1 MEDFDVD
8 NILLDEKSYEN
19 ILVYN
24 ITYKNLIS
32 GNIFRIS
39 FDKTDRFTRVS
50 EGARYLVLF
59 GAEK

>member
-19 ILVYN
+19 V
-24 ITYKNLIS
+24 IS

-39 FDKTDRFTRVS
+39 FDKTDGFTWVS

>member
-1 MEDFDVD
+1 MDDFDVD

-19 ILVYN
+19 VLVYN
-24 ITYKNLIS
+24 ITCKNLIS

-39 FDKTDRFTRVS
+39 FDKTDGFTWVS